1 MEGEADNQQ
10 SVLNLV
16 AVFEEHC
23 TQICPGVF
31 LLLWGHGQKSE
42 NLSGMAGKFA
52 WRDKQTPHGQ
62 TTPAGSQPQQLPAS
76 PASQSLSQTAARH
89 QAEQENEEE
98 EQQPGQRGLSFKCLR
113 SFRHKISEDNWR
125 RQQDPGLEPGS
136 KEPEE
141 KKIALE
147 LLETEQAYVNRLYL
161 LDQIFYTEL
170 MKEAKNGKTVP
181 EEVVKMIFSNISSIY
196 QFHAKFFLPELQK
209 RMEDCCRSAV
219 PSHRS
224 CNPRIGDVIQKLAPF
239 LKMYGEYVKN
249 FDKAV
254 ELITVWSEKSPPFQE
269 LIADIQKRK
278 VCANLTLQHHMLEPV
293 QRIPRYELLL
303 KDYVQKLPPKS
314 PDREDAEKALEM
326 IFMVAKHSNAA
337 IAEMERLQNLWAV
350 YQRLGLEDD
359 IVDPSN
365 ELIKEGPIQKI
376 STRNNST
383 SEKYLFLFNNML
395 LYCVPKVIQVR
406 ELNDTQFPHTFLV
419 SGKQRTLELQ
429 ARSEEEM
436 NAWIKAFQDA
446 IDRKEKRSETFKTA
460 VHGLETG
467 TPALKTEELGRRA
480 PQWVRDNLVTMCM
493 RCKEP
498 FNAIMRRRH
507 HCRACGYVVCAR
519 CSDYKA
525 ELQYDGN
532 RLNRV
537 CQECYVF
544 LTGHMVL
551 EDREGKHK
559 GILEK
564 GAAEVSGRSL
574 LCSSL
579 QLLDKNGKGGTRG
592 WFVIPQDDP
601 LVLYIYAAPQ
611 DVRAHTSIPLLGYQ
625 VRDLPQGNSRHLFQL
640 AQSRQVY
647 TFVADTEE
655 LKRRWMRAMARSAAG
670 ITHPEE
676 GQGSGTFAT
685 TRTSRIPLPFSS
697 CSLHWTET
705 MERWSSRGVW
715 LLASPRRKRNPMEKS
730 RCFLFCRMRKAR
742 RPFTGIPP
750 PPQPSPRPLLES
762 LQCAGCSLGGWD
774 GRESLLPLERDSVPL
789 LSPAGHDQTA
799 KAKEKPQHPACPCRR
814 ARTCETPQ
822 ESSAPRFPQGYWPIA
837 AGQSSGW
844 GAEWGLLF
852 IWVFFFSLFFFFPPA
867 RKTFPTHAGSPTR
880 GSPWGCGYLPR
891 VLLPHLPGQ
900 ALWRSRESPGL
911 PHSWHGSCP
920 SSRASVSPSGG
931 ERRFPH
937 RGAGRGLLQV
947 VL

>member
-1 MEGEADNQQ
+1 MEGEADDQRR
-10 SVLNLV
+10 VLKLA
-16 AVFEEHC
+16 AVFEDH
-23 TQICPGVF
+23 
-31 LLLWGHGQKSE
+31 W
-42 NLSGMAGKFA
+42 AGKFA
-52 WRDKQTPHGQ
+52 CRDEQVPHGQ
-62 TTPAGSQPQQLPAS
+62 TTPATSQPQQLPAS
-76 PASQSLSQTAARH
+76 PASQSLSWMAARH
-89 QAEQENEEE
+89 QAEQEDEKP
-98 EQQPGQRGLSFKCLR
+98 EQQQGQRGLSFKCLR
-113 SFRHKISEDNWR
+113 SFRHKISQDNWR
-125 RQQDPGLEPGS
+125 KQQEPGLGPDNKVGS
-136 KEPEE
+136 ALLPMQEPEE

-147 LLETEQAYVNRLYL
+147 LLETEQAYVNRLHL

-209 RMEDCCRSAV
+209 RMEDW
-219 PSHRS
+219 S

-249 FDKAV
+249 FDKAM
-254 ELITVWSEKSPPFQE
+254 ELITVWSEKSPSFQE

-303 KDYVQKLPPKS
+303 KDYVRKLPPQS
-314 PDREDAEKALEM
+314 LDRDDAEKALEM

-337 IAEMERLQNLWAV
+337 IAEMERLQNLWVV

-395 LYCVPKVIQVR
+395 LYCVPKVIQVGAEFQVHLRIDVDGMKVR
-406 ELNDTQFPHTFLV
+406 ELNDAQFPHTFLV

-429 ARSEEEM
+429 ARSGEEM

-446 IDRKEKRSETFKTA
+446 IDRKEKRSESFKTA
-460 VHGLETG
+460 VLGLETG
-467 TPALKTEELGRRA
+467 TSALKTEELGRRA

-493 RCKEP
+493 RCREP
-498 FNAIMRRRH
+498 FNAIRRRRH

-544 LTGHMVL
+544 LTGHVVL

-625 VRDLPQGNSRHLFQL
+625 VKDLPQGDSRHLFQL

-670 ITHPEE
+670 IT
-676 GQGSGTFAT
+676 
-685 TRTSRIPLPFSS
+685 
-697 CSLHWTET
+697 
-705 MERWSSRGVW
+705 
-715 LLASPRRKRNPMEKS
+715 
-730 RCFLFCRMRKAR
+730 
-742 RPFTGIPP
+742 
-750 PPQPSPRPLLES
+750 
-762 LQCAGCSLGGWD
+762 
-774 GRESLLPLERDSVPL
+774 
-789 LSPAGHDQTA
+789 
-799 KAKEKPQHPACPCRR
+799 
-814 ARTCETPQ
+814 
-822 ESSAPRFPQGYWPIA
+822 
-837 AGQSSGW
+837 
-844 GAEWGLLF
+844 
-852 IWVFFFSLFFFFPPA
+852 
-867 RKTFPTHAGSPTR
+867 
-880 GSPWGCGYLPR
+880 
-891 VLLPHLPGQ
+891 
-900 ALWRSRESPGL
+900 
-911 PHSWHGSCP
+911 
-920 SSRASVSPSGG
+920 
-931 ERRFPH
+931 
-937 RGAGRGLLQV
+937 
-947 VL
+947 

>member
-1 MEGEADNQQ
+1 M
-10 SVLNLV
+10 
-16 AVFEEHC
+16 
-23 TQICPGVF
+23 
-31 LLLWGHGQKSE
+31 
-42 NLSGMAGKFA
+42 
-52 WRDKQTPHGQ
+52 
-62 TTPAGSQPQQLPAS
+62 
-76 PASQSLSQTAARH
+76 AARH

-98 EQQPGQRGLSFKCLR
+98 EEKEQQGQRGLSFKCLR
-113 SFRHKISEDNWR
+113 SFRHKIIEDNWR

-147 LLETEQAYVNRLYL
+147 LLETEQAYVNRLHL

-209 RMEDCCRSAV
+209 RMEDW
-219 PSHRS
+219 S

-254 ELITVWSEKSPPFQE
+254 ELITVWSEKSLPFQE

-303 KDYVQKLPPKS
+303 KDYVRKLPPES
-314 PDREDAEKALEM
+314 PDRDDAEKALEM

-395 LYCVPKVIQVR
+395 LYCVPKVIQVGAEFQVHLRINVDGMKVR

-446 IDRKEKRSETFKTA
+446 IDRKEKRSETFTTA

-467 TPALKTEELGRRA
+467 TPPEELDPQTEELGRRA

-537 CQECYVF
+537 CQQCYVF
-544 LTGHMVL
+544 LTGHVVL

-592 WFVIPQDDP
+592 WFVIPRDDP

-611 DVRAHTSIPLLGYQ
+611 
-625 VRDLPQGNSRHLFQL
+625 
-640 AQSRQVY
+640 
-647 TFVADTEE
+647 
-655 LKRRWMRAMARSAAG
+655 
-670 ITHPEE
+670 
-676 GQGSGTFAT
+676 
-685 TRTSRIPLPFSS
+685 
-697 CSLHWTET
+697 
-705 MERWSSRGVW
+705 
-715 LLASPRRKRNPMEKS
+715 
-730 RCFLFCRMRKAR
+730 
-742 RPFTGIPP
+742 
-750 PPQPSPRPLLES
+750 
-762 LQCAGCSLGGWD
+762 
-774 GRESLLPLERDSVPL
+774 
-789 LSPAGHDQTA
+789 
-799 KAKEKPQHPACPCRR
+799 
-814 ARTCETPQ
+814 
-822 ESSAPRFPQGYWPIA
+822 
-837 AGQSSGW
+837 
-844 GAEWGLLF
+844 
-852 IWVFFFSLFFFFPPA
+852 
-867 RKTFPTHAGSPTR
+867 
-880 GSPWGCGYLPR
+880 
-891 VLLPHLPGQ
+891 
-900 ALWRSRESPGL
+900 
-911 PHSWHGSCP
+911 
-920 SSRASVSPSGG
+920 
-931 ERRFPH
+931 
-937 RGAGRGLLQV
+937 
-947 VL
+947 

>member
-10 SVLNLV
+10 RVLNLV
-16 AVFEEHC
+16 SVFEEYG
-23 TQICPGVF
+23 TSK
-31 LLLWGHGQKSE
+31 L
-42 NLSGMAGKFA
+42 A
-52 WRDKQTPHGQ
+52 WRDKQAPHSHSP
-62 TTPAGSQPQQLPAS
+62 PAASQSQQLPAS
-76 PASQSLSQTAARH
+76 PPSQSLSQMAARH
-89 QAEQENEEE
+89 QTEQENDEEE
-98 EQQPGQRGLSFKCLR
+98 EQQGQRGLSFKCLH
-113 SFRHKISEDNWR
+113 SFRHKICEDNWR
-125 RQQDPGLEPGS
+125 RQQDPILESGS

-147 LLETEQAYVNRLYL
+147 LLETEQAYVNRLHL

-209 RMEDCCRSAV
+209 RMEDW
-219 PSHRS
+219 S

-303 KDYVQKLPPKS
+303 KDYIRKLPPES
-314 PDREDAEKALEM
+314 PDQDDAEKALEM

-337 IAEMERLQNLWAV
+337 IAEMERLQKLWVV

-376 STRNNST
+376 STRNNTT

-395 LYCVPKVIQVR
+395 LYCVPKVIQVGAEFQVHLRINVDSMKVR
-406 ELNDTQFPHTFLV
+406 ELNDAQFPHTFLV

-429 ARSEEEM
+429 ARSGEEM
-436 NAWIKAFQDA
+436 NAWMKAFQDA

-460 VHGLETG
+460 VPGLETG

-493 RCKEP
+493 RCREP
-498 FNAIMRRRH
+498 FNAIVRRRH

-525 ELQYDGN
+525 EIQYDGN

-544 LTGHMVL
+544 LTGHVVP

-564 GAAEVSGRSL
+564 GAAEVSGKSL

-625 VRDLPQGNSRHLFQL
+625 VKDLPQGDSRHLFQL

-647 TFVADTEE
+647 TFVADTEK
-655 LKRRWMRAMARSAAG
+655 LKRRWMRTMARSAAG
-670 ITHPEE
+670 LSHPEE
-676 GQGSGTFAT
+676 GEDVD
-685 TRTSRIPLPFSS
+685 S
-697 CSLHWTET
+697 CE
-705 MERWSSRGVW
+705 E
-715 LLASPRRKRNPMEKS
+715 
-730 RCFLFCRMRKAR
+730 
-742 RPFTGIPP
+742 
-750 PPQPSPRPLLES
+750 
-762 LQCAGCSLGGWD
+762 
-774 GRESLLPLERDSVPL
+774 
-789 LSPAGHDQTA
+789 
-799 KAKEKPQHPACPCRR
+799 
-814 ARTCETPQ
+814 
-822 ESSAPRFPQGYWPIA
+822 
-837 AGQSSGW
+837 
-844 GAEWGLLF
+844 AE
-852 IWVFFFSLFFFFPPA
+852 
-867 RKTFPTHAGSPTR
+867 
-880 GSPWGCGYLPR
+880 
-891 VLLPHLPGQ
+891 
-900 ALWRSRESPGL
+900 
-911 PHSWHGSCP
+911 
-920 SSRASVSPSGG
+920 
-931 ERRFPH
+931 
-937 RGAGRGLLQV
+937 
-947 VL
+947 

>member
-1 MEGEADNQQ
+1 MGTDHISRRGWIVAPVEGVRAFG
-10 SVLNLV
+10 SR
-16 AVFEEHC
+16 
-23 TQICPGVF
+23 
-31 LLLWGHGQKSE
+31 
-42 NLSGMAGKFA
+42 AGKLP
-52 WRDKQTPHGQ
+52 WRDKQAPHGRAS
-62 TTPAGSQPQQLPAS
+62 PATSQPRQVPAS
-76 PASQSLSQTAARH
+76 PTSQDQSLSQMALRH
-89 QAEQENEEE
+89 QAEQENEAEE
-98 EQQPGQRGLSFKCLR
+98 EQQGRRGLSFKCLR
-113 SFRHKISEDNWR
+113 SFRHKISEDDWR

-147 LLETEQAYVNRLYL
+147 LLETEQAYVNRLHL
-161 LDQIFYTEL
+161 LDQVFYTEL
-170 MKEAKNGKTVP
+170 MKEAKNGKTAP

-196 QFHAKFFLPELQK
+196 QFHARFFLPELQK
-209 RMEDCCRSAV
+209 RMQDW
-219 PSHRS
+219 S

-303 KDYVQKLPPKS
+303 KDYVRKLPTES
-314 PDREDAEKALEM
+314 PDRGDAEKALEM

-383 SEKYLFLFNNML
+383 SEKYLFL
-395 LYCVPKVIQVR
+395 VIQVGAEFQVHLRIDVDGMKVR
-406 ELNDTQFPHTFLV
+406 EMSDTQFPHTFLV

-429 ARSEEEM
+429 ARSGEEM
-436 NAWIKAFQDA
+436 NAWVKACQDA

-460 VHGLETG
+460 VHRLEMG
-467 TPALKTEELGRRA
+467 TPALKSEELGRRA

-498 FNAIMRRRH
+498 FNTIRRRRH

-525 ELQYDGN
+525 KLQYNGN

-537 CQECYVF
+537 CQECYIF
-544 LTGHMVL
+544 LTGHVVL

-579 QLLDKNGKGGTRG
+579 QLLDRSGKGGTRG

-625 VRDLPQGNSRHLFQL
+625 VRDLPPGDSRHPFQL

-676 GQGSGTFAT
+676 GEDAD
-685 TRTSRIPLPFSS
+685 S
-697 CSLHWTET
+697 CDE
-705 MERWSSRGVW
+705 
-715 LLASPRRKRNPMEKS
+715 
-730 RCFLFCRMRKAR
+730 
-742 RPFTGIPP
+742 
-750 PPQPSPRPLLES
+750 
-762 LQCAGCSLGGWD
+762 
-774 GRESLLPLERDSVPL
+774 
-789 LSPAGHDQTA
+789 
-799 KAKEKPQHPACPCRR
+799 
-814 ARTCETPQ
+814 
-822 ESSAPRFPQGYWPIA
+822 
-837 AGQSSGW
+837 
-844 GAEWGLLF
+844 AE
-852 IWVFFFSLFFFFPPA
+852 
-867 RKTFPTHAGSPTR
+867 
-880 GSPWGCGYLPR
+880 
-891 VLLPHLPGQ
+891 
-900 ALWRSRESPGL
+900 
-911 PHSWHGSCP
+911 
-920 SSRASVSPSGG
+920 
-931 ERRFPH
+931 
-937 RGAGRGLLQV
+937 
-947 VL
+947 

>member
-1 MEGEADNQQ
+1 M
-10 SVLNLV
+10 SLL
-16 AVFEEHC
+16 C
-23 TQICPGVF
+23 CCPRAGSG
-31 LLLWGHGQKSE
+31 LQGWGG
-42 NLSGMAGKFA
+42 A
-52 WRDKQTPHGQ
+52 WRHKQAPHIQ
-62 TTPAGSQPQQLPAS
+62 PTPASSQSQQLPS
-76 PASQSLSQTAARH
+76 PPASQSLSQMDAQH
-89 QAEQENEEE
+89 QAEQGNN
-98 EQQPGQRGLSFKCLR
+98 EQQQGQRGLSFKCLS
-113 SFRHKISEDNWR
+113 SFRHKIREDNWR
-125 RQQDPGLEPGS
+125 RQQDPGLKLHS

-147 LLETEQAYVNRLYL
+147 LLETEQAYVSRLHL
-161 LDQIFYTEL
+161 LDQVFYTEL

-196 QFHAKFFLPELQK
+196 QFHSKFFLPELQK
-209 RMEDCCRSAV
+209 RMEDW
-219 PSHRS
+219 S
-224 CNPRIGDVIQKLAPF
+224 CNPRIGDAIQKLAPF

-303 KDYVQKLPPKS
+303 KDYVQKLPPES
-314 PDREDAEKALEM
+314 PDRDDAEKALEM

-337 IAEMERLQNLWAV
+337 IAEMERLQNLWVV

-395 LYCVPKVIQVR
+395 LYCVPRVIQVGAEFQVHLRINVDSMKVR
-406 ELNDTQFPHTFLV
+406 ELNDAQFPNTFLV

-436 NAWIKAFQDA
+436 NAWIKAFRDA

-460 VHGLETG
+460 VHGLEMD

-493 RCKEP
+493 RCREP
-498 FNAIMRRRH
+498 FNAITRRRH

-519 CSDYKA
+519 CSDYRA

-544 LTGHMVL
+544 LMGHVVL
-551 EDREGKHK
+551 EDREEKHK

-564 GAAEVSGRSL
+564 EAAEVSGRSL

-579 QLLDKNGKGGTRG
+579 QMLDKNGKGGTRG

-611 DVRAHTSIPLLGYQ
+611 DVRAHTSIPLLGYT
-625 VRDLPQGNSRHLFQL
+625 VRELPQENSRHLFQL
-640 AQSRQVY
+640 VQSGQVH
-647 TFVADTEE
+647 TFLADTEE
-655 LKRRWMRAMARSAAG
+655 LKQRWMRVMARCAAG

-676 GQGSGTFAT
+676 GEEDAE
-685 TRTSRIPLPFSS
+685 S
-697 CSLHWTET
+697 CDE
-705 MERWSSRGVW
+705 
-715 LLASPRRKRNPMEKS
+715 
-730 RCFLFCRMRKAR
+730 
-742 RPFTGIPP
+742 
-750 PPQPSPRPLLES
+750 
-762 LQCAGCSLGGWD
+762 
-774 GRESLLPLERDSVPL
+774 
-789 LSPAGHDQTA
+789 
-799 KAKEKPQHPACPCRR
+799 
-814 ARTCETPQ
+814 
-822 ESSAPRFPQGYWPIA
+822 
-837 AGQSSGW
+837 
-844 GAEWGLLF
+844 AE
-852 IWVFFFSLFFFFPPA
+852 
-867 RKTFPTHAGSPTR
+867 
-880 GSPWGCGYLPR
+880 
-891 VLLPHLPGQ
+891 
-900 ALWRSRESPGL
+900 
-911 PHSWHGSCP
+911 
-920 SSRASVSPSGG
+920 
-931 ERRFPH
+931 
-937 RGAGRGLLQV
+937 
-947 VL
+947 

>member
-1 MEGEADNQQ
+1 MVFALCKPSSPNNILGARNTSKQREEGSHSHRHLPLQLLHTQDPLPAGAMEEKADNHR
-10 SVLNLV
+10 SVLNL
-16 AVFEEHC
+16 AAMFE
-23 TQICPGVF
+23 
-31 LLLWGHGQKSE
+31 GQWAS
-42 NLSGMAGKFA
+42 KFA
-52 WRDKQTPHGQ
+52 RREKQAPHDQ
-62 TTPAGSQPQQLPAS
+62 TAAAASQPQQLPAS
-76 PASQSLSQTAARH
+76 PASQSFSQMAARH

-98 EQQPGQRGLSFKCLR
+98 EEQQGRRGLSFKCLR
-113 SFRHKISEDNWR
+113 SFRQKISEDNWR
-125 RQQDPGLEPGS
+125 RQQDPGLTPGS

-147 LLETEQAYVNRLYL
+147 LLETEQAYVNRLHL
-161 LDQIFYTEL
+161 LDQIFYAEL

-209 RMEDCCRSAV
+209 RMEDW
-219 PSHRS
+219 S

-239 LKMYGEYVKN
+239 LKMYGEYMKN
-249 FDKAV
+249 FNKAV

-303 KDYVQKLPPKS
+303 KEYVRKLPPKS
-314 PDREDAEKALEM
+314 PDRDDAEKALEM
-326 IFMVAKHSNAA
+326 VFMVAKHSNAA
-337 IAEMERLQNLWAV
+337 IAEMERLQNLWVV

-395 LYCVPKVIQVR
+395 LYCVPKVIQVGAEFQVHLR
-406 ELNDTQFPHTFLV
+406 INVDGMKVQELNDTQFPHTFLV

-446 IDRKEKRSETFKTA
+446 IDRKEKRTETFKTA
-460 VHGLETG
+460 VPGLETG

-544 LTGHMVL
+544 LTGHLML

-579 QLLDKNGKGGTRG
+579 QLLDKNGKGGMRG

-611 DVRAHTSIPLLGYQ
+611 DIRAHTSIPLLGYE
-625 VRDLPQGNSRHLFQL
+625 VRDLPQEHSRHLFQL
-640 AQSRQVY
+640 AQSRQLY

-670 ITHPEE
+670 ITDLEE
-676 GQGSGTFAT
+676 AEDVD
-685 TRTSRIPLPFSS
+685 S
-697 CSLHWTET
+697 CNE
-705 MERWSSRGVW
+705 
-715 LLASPRRKRNPMEKS
+715 
-730 RCFLFCRMRKAR
+730 
-742 RPFTGIPP
+742 
-750 PPQPSPRPLLES
+750 
-762 LQCAGCSLGGWD
+762 
-774 GRESLLPLERDSVPL
+774 
-789 LSPAGHDQTA
+789 
-799 KAKEKPQHPACPCRR
+799 
-814 ARTCETPQ
+814 
-822 ESSAPRFPQGYWPIA
+822 
-837 AGQSSGW
+837 
-844 GAEWGLLF
+844 AE
-852 IWVFFFSLFFFFPPA
+852 
-867 RKTFPTHAGSPTR
+867 
-880 GSPWGCGYLPR
+880 
-891 VLLPHLPGQ
+891 
-900 ALWRSRESPGL
+900 
-911 PHSWHGSCP
+911 
-920 SSRASVSPSGG
+920 
-931 ERRFPH
+931 
-937 RGAGRGLLQV
+937 
-947 VL
+947 

>member
-1 MEGEADNQQ
+1 MEGNGDNQR
-10 SVLNLV
+10 SVLSLV
-16 AVFEEHC
+16 AVFEEHG
-23 TQICPGVF
+23 T
-31 LLLWGHGQKSE
+31 
-42 NLSGMAGKFA
+42 GKLA
-52 WRDKQTPHGQ
+52 WRGKQALQGQ
-62 TTPAGSQPQQLPAS
+62 TTASNQPHQLPAS
-76 PASQSLSQTAARH
+76 PASQSLSQTAARYH
-89 QAEQENEEE
+89 AKQEKEK
-98 EQQPGQRGLSFKCLR
+98 QQGRQGLSFKCLR

-125 RQQDPGLEPGS
+125 RQQDTDLGPGS

-147 LLETEQAYVNRLYL
+147 LLETEQAYVNRLHL
-161 LDQIFYTEL
+161 LDQVFYTEL
-170 MKEAKNGKTVP
+170 MEEARNGKTVP

-209 RMEDCCRSAV
+209 RMEDW
-219 PSHRS
+219 S

-254 ELITVWSEKSPPFQE
+254 ELITVWSEKSLPFQD
-269 LIADIQKRK
+269 LIADIQRK

-303 KDYVQKLPPKS
+303 KDYVRKLPPES
-314 PDREDAEKALEM
+314 PDRDDAERALEM

-365 ELIKEGPIQKI
+365 ELIKEGPIHKV

-395 LYCVPKVIQVR
+395 LYCVPKVIQVGAEFQVHLR
-406 ELNDTQFPHTFLV
+406 IDVDGMKVQELNDTQFPHTFLV

-429 ARSEEEM
+429 ARSGEEM
-436 NAWIKAFQDA
+436 AAWIKAFQDT
-446 IDRKEKRSETFKTA
+446 IDRKEKRSETFKT
-460 VHGLETG
+460 VVQGLEME
-467 TPALKTEELGRRA
+467 TPALKTEQLGRRA

-498 FNAIMRRRH
+498 FNAITRRRH

-544 LTGHMVL
+544 LTGHVL
-551 EDREGKHK
+551 PEDREGKHK

-564 GAAEVSGRSL
+564 EAAEVSGKSL
-574 LCSSL
+574 LCSFL
-579 QLLDKNGKGGTRG
+579 HLLDKNGKGGMRG

-625 VRDLPQGNSRHLFQL
+625 VKDLAQGNSRHLFQL
-640 AQSRQVY
+640 VQSRQVY
-647 TFVADTEE
+647 TFVADTQE
-655 LKRRWMRAMARSAAG
+655 LKLRWMKAMARSAAG

-676 GQGSGTFAT
+676 DAD
-685 TRTSRIPLPFSS
+685 S
-697 CSLHWTET
+697 CDE
-705 MERWSSRGVW
+705 
-715 LLASPRRKRNPMEKS
+715 
-730 RCFLFCRMRKAR
+730 
-742 RPFTGIPP
+742 
-750 PPQPSPRPLLES
+750 
-762 LQCAGCSLGGWD
+762 
-774 GRESLLPLERDSVPL
+774 
-789 LSPAGHDQTA
+789 
-799 KAKEKPQHPACPCRR
+799 
-814 ARTCETPQ
+814 
-822 ESSAPRFPQGYWPIA
+822 
-837 AGQSSGW
+837 
-844 GAEWGLLF
+844 AE
-852 IWVFFFSLFFFFPPA
+852 
-867 RKTFPTHAGSPTR
+867 
-880 GSPWGCGYLPR
+880 
-891 VLLPHLPGQ
+891 
-900 ALWRSRESPGL
+900 
-911 PHSWHGSCP
+911 
-920 SSRASVSPSGG
+920 
-931 ERRFPH
+931 
-937 RGAGRGLLQV
+937 
-947 VL
+947 

>member
-1 MEGEADNQQ
+1 MARSPQAEQIPIVFSAFLLIATCCASSFPFEANPETSSPTTVRTADALCLEQILLPKQHRGSQKRLEAERGREGSRSHQRLPLQLLYTRDPLPAGAMEGEADNQR

-52 WRDKQTPHGQ
+52 WRDKQAPHGQ
-62 TTPAGSQPQQLPAS
+62 TAPATSQPQQLPAS
-76 PASQSLSQTAARH
+76 PASQSLSQMAARH

-98 EQQPGQRGLSFKCLR
+98 EQQRGQRGLSFKCLR

-676 GQGSGTFAT
+676 GEDAD
-685 TRTSRIPLPFSS
+685 S
-697 CSLHWTET
+697 CE
-705 MERWSSRGVW
+705 E
-715 LLASPRRKRNPMEKS
+715 
-730 RCFLFCRMRKAR
+730 
-742 RPFTGIPP
+742 
-750 PPQPSPRPLLES
+750 
-762 LQCAGCSLGGWD
+762 
-774 GRESLLPLERDSVPL
+774 
-789 LSPAGHDQTA
+789 
-799 KAKEKPQHPACPCRR
+799 
-814 ARTCETPQ
+814 
-822 ESSAPRFPQGYWPIA
+822 
-837 AGQSSGW
+837 
-844 GAEWGLLF
+844 AE
-852 IWVFFFSLFFFFPPA
+852 
-867 RKTFPTHAGSPTR
+867 
-880 GSPWGCGYLPR
+880 
-891 VLLPHLPGQ
+891 
-900 ALWRSRESPGL
+900 
-911 PHSWHGSCP
+911 
-920 SSRASVSPSGG
+920 
-931 ERRFPH
+931 
-937 RGAGRGLLQV
+937 
-947 VL
+947 